1 MYFITGLGVS
11 LDSDKPHLVGIDED
25 LLSTGITL
33 YHLKDGDT
41 TIGSEEEND
50 IILKGIHMQPQHCII
65 TLKDGIATLLPQ
77 PEAMCKIN
85 AEQCKEATRLYQGC
99 VIVLGKTNMF
109 RYNDPTEAA
118 NMRMNLSQNQG
129 ATTHFLGNQ
138 SLLSQSLSDLRSS
151 PLALNKSSTPVKKR
165 SVEMCHFNNN
175 LGDEEL
181 IEESTGDRISR
192 IASPDSLATMTPTSS
207 QVRILKNDT
216 FLGALPNSVILIF
229 NLFN

>member
-1 MYFITGLGVS
+1 MCLILPYFTGLGVS

-41 TIGSEEEND
+41 TIGSEDYND

-109 RYNDPTEAA
+109 RYNHEKIRQIATFIKKSAK
-118 NMRMNLSQNQG
+118 LSQFDEFFFFFFSIFAKKG
-129 ATTHFLGNQ
+129 S
-138 SLLSQSLSDLRSS
+138 SLYSYR
-151 PLALNKSSTPVKKR
+151 KSI
-165 SVEMCHFNNN
+165 F
-175 LGDEEL
+175 
-181 IEESTGDRISR
+181 IIW
-192 IASPDSLATMTPTSS
+192 MTFFMS
-207 QVRILKNDT
+207 QVW
-216 FLGALPNSVILIF
+216 F
-229 NLFN
+229 NCKITLV

>member
-1 MYFITGLGVS
+1 MCLILPYFTGLGVS

-41 TIGSEEEND
+41 TIGSEDYND

-65 TLKDGIATLLPQ
+65 TLKDGIVTLLPQ

-109 RYNDPTEAA
+109 RYNHEKICNIHKQKSAKP
-118 NMRMNLSQNQG
+118 SQFDEL
-129 ATTHFLGNQ
+129 FLHCNFT
-138 SLLSQSLSDLRSS
+138 R
-151 PLALNKSSTPVKKR
+151 KI
-165 SVEMCHFNNN
+165 H
-175 LGDEEL
+175 
-181 IEESTGDRISR
+181 
-192 IASPDSLATMTPTSS
+192 
-207 QVRILKNDT
+207 QVAY
-216 FLGALPNSVILIF
+216 FLVS
-229 NLFN
+229 

>member
-1 MYFITGLGVS
+1 MSKTILFDDYNLRTSYFTGLGVS

-109 RYNDPTEAA
+109 RHNDPTEAA
-118 NMRMNLSQNQG
+118 NMRMNLSQNQ
-129 ATTHFLGNQ
+129 AQHFLGNQ

-151 PLALNKSSTPVKKR
+151 PLSAKSSTPLKKR
-165 SVEMCHFNNN
+165 SVEICNFNNN
-175 LGDEEL
+175 CDEEL
-181 IEESTGDRISR
+181 IEESSGERISR

-207 QVRILKNDT
+207 QV
-216 FLGALPNSVILIF
+216 
-229 NLFN
+229 

>member
-1 MYFITGLGVS
+1 MCLILPYFTGLGVS

-41 TIGSEEEND
+41 TIGSEDYND

-109 RYNDPTEAA
+109 RYNHEKIRQIATFT
-118 NMRMNLSQNQG
+118 NKKVLNQVNLTRFFFFKLQ
-129 ATTHFLGNQ
+129 FCWICLCVPE
-138 SLLSQSLSDLRSS
+138 LS
-151 PLALNKSSTPVKKR
+151 
-165 SVEMCHFNNN
+165 
-175 LGDEEL
+175 
-181 IEESTGDRISR
+181 
-192 IASPDSLATMTPTSS
+192 
-207 QVRILKNDT
+207 
-216 FLGALPNSVILIF
+216 
-229 NLFN
+229 